1 MNALQFWNL
10 IEESNQQAGGD
21 PVEQASIL
29 TRMLTDHAIS
39 EIFEFETFLLDHVWQ
54 AHDARLMAASAI
66 VIEDMD
72 DDDFH
77 DFNLW
82 LISRGRAAYEQS
94 LKDPETLA
102 DLVDQDQC
110 VLAFEIGTVAA
121 EAYRRKTGNDDFHCV
136 YEGRPSPE
144 LKNESFVWQ
153 TKEGYADVN
162 RLRVLFPRL
171 WAKFGERSD
180 SE

>member
-1 MNALQFWNL
+1 MDSLQFWNL
-10 IEESNQQAGGD
+10 IEESNRQAVGD

-29 TRMLTDHAIS
+29 TRMLTDHAIN
-39 EIFEFETFLLDHVWQ
+39 EIVEFQTFLVDHLWQ
-54 AHDARLMAASAI
+54 THDARLMAASAI
-66 VIEDMD
+66 IIEDMD
-72 DDDFH
+72 DDDFQ
-77 DFNLW
+77 DFGLW
-82 LISRGRAAYEQS
+82 LVSQGRSAYEQS

-110 VLAFEIGTVAA
+110 VKAFEIGRVAH
-121 EAYRRKTGNDDFHCV
+121 EAYCKKTGKDDFHCV
-136 YEGRPSPE
+136 YAPPPSPE

-171 WAKFGERSD
+171 WAKFGERFD